1 MEEKLEYTEKKLSN
15 EKEHIEI
22 LEIKVDEYEKKLKSI
37 SDTKVLMIYN
47 LRNQVF

>member
-15 EKEHIEI
+15 EKEQVEI
-22 LEIKVDEYEKKLKSI
+22 LGIKLDEYEKTLKSI
-37 SDTKVLMIYN
+37 SDNKVSKLLY